1 MELYYNVNIKM
12 KDIDNAERYNEL
24 LEFLKN
30 GNDVKIYNLK
40 TEKDIISFHT
50 ENDNTIDENLN
61 VGVSKFTKKYN
72 NDIMRISTELENSV
86 CYEPNHNFG
95 YFYAKNGSIGL
106 YYRSKYKPLYIPSGV
121 KAQGI
126 TWIADKNNKLYV
138 GKHMIEYL
146 LKNQSEFDELNNKDE
161 FLERDDTKFKIHKSW
176 PDIAYTFQAHDI
188 YLKKP
193 IQFFYKVIDYDLE
206 KVEHITKEEFML
218 YFDKEN
224 LKMFEKDFDFNDCAD
239 DVVTTFFEDAVD
251 DEFIHNEPSEEDI
264 ENAKKQYNEIMKTKK
279 EIWDEL

>member
-1 MELYYNVNIKM
+1 MELSYNIKIKM

-24 LEFLKN
+24 LDFLKN
-30 GNDVKIYNLK
+30 GNDVKIYDLK

-50 ENDNTIDENLN
+50 ENDNTIYENLN
-61 VGVSKFTKKYN
+61 FGVSKFTKKYT
-72 NDIMRISTELENSV
+72 NDIMRVSTILENSV
-86 CYEPNHNFG
+86 CYEPNPNFG

-106 YYRSKYKPLYIPSGV
+106 YYRTKYKPLYIPSDV

-146 LKNQSEFDELNNKDE
+146 LKNQSEFDGLNNKDE
-161 FLERDDTKFKIHKSW
+161 FLEKDDTKFQMHKSG

-193 IQFFYKVIDYDLE
+193 KQFFYKVIDYDLKKAE
-206 KVEHITKEEFML
+206 CITKEEFMS

-224 LKMFEKDFDFNDCAD
+224 LKMFEEDFDFNDYAD
-239 DVVTTFFEDAVD
+239 DEVATFY
-251 DEFIHNEPSEEDI
+251 EDI
-264 ENAKKQYNEIMKTKK
+264 IDKQFINDEPTEEEIKNAEAEYMKQMKENNN
-279 EIWDEL
+279 

>member
-30 GNDVKIYNLK
+30 GKDVKIYNLK

-61 VGVSKFTKKYN
+61 VGVSKFTKKYT

-86 CYEPNHNFG
+86 CYEPNPNFG

-106 YYRSKYKPLYIPSGV
+106 YYRSKYKPLYIPSDV

-161 FLERDDTKFKIHKSW
+161 FLERDDTKFKIHKSG

-193 IQFFYKVIDYDLE
+193 IQFFYKIIDYDLE
-206 KVEHITKEEFML
+206 KAESITKEEFMS
-218 YFDKEN
+218 YFDKKN
-224 LKMFEKDFDFNDCAD
+224 LKMFEEDFDFNDYAD
-239 DVVTTFFEDAVD
+239 DEVTTFY
-251 DEFIHNEPSEEDI
+251 EDI
-264 ENAKKQYNEIMKTKK
+264 IDKQFINDEPTEEEIKNAEAEYMKQMKENNN
-279 EIWDEL
+279 

>member
-1 MELYYNVNIKM
+1 MELYYNIKIKM

-24 LEFLKN
+24 LDFLKN
-30 GNDVKIYNLK
+30 GNDVKIYDLK

-50 ENDNTIDENLN
+50 ENDNTIYENLN
-61 VGVSKFTKKYN
+61 FGVSKFTKKYT
-72 NDIMRISTELENSV
+72 NDIMRVSTILENSV
-86 CYEPNHNFG
+86 CYEPNPNFR

-106 YYRSKYKPLYIPSGV
+106 YYRTKYKPLYIPSDV

-161 FLERDDTKFKIHKSW
+161 FLEKDDTKFQLHKSG

-206 KVEHITKEEFML
+206 KAECITKEEFMS

-224 LKMFEKDFDFNDCAD
+224 LKMFEEDFDFNDYAD
-239 DVVTTFFEDAVD
+239 DEVTTFY
-251 DEFIHNEPSEEDI
+251 EDI
-264 ENAKKQYNEIMKTKK
+264 IDKQFINDEPTEEEIKNAEAEYMKQMKENNN
-279 EIWDEL
+279 

>member
-1 MELYYNVNIKM
+1 MELYYNIKIKM

-30 GNDVKIYNLK
+30 GKDVKIYNLK

-50 ENDNTIDENLN
+50 ENDNTIYENLN
-61 VGVSKFTKKYN
+61 FGVSKFTKKYT

-86 CYEPNHNFG
+86 CYEPNPNFG

-106 YYRSKYKPLYIPSGV
+106 YYRSKYKPLYIPSDV

-161 FLERDDTKFKIHKSW
+161 ILEKDDTKFQLHKSG

-206 KVEHITKEEFML
+206 KAQCITKEEFMS

-224 LKMFEKDFDFNDCAD
+224 LKMFEEDFDFNDYAD
-239 DVVTTFFEDAVD
+239 DEVTTFY
-251 DEFIHNEPSEEDI
+251 EDI
-264 ENAKKQYNEIMKTKK
+264 IDKQFINDEPTEEEIKNAEAEYMKQMKENNN
-279 EIWDEL
+279 

>member
-24 LEFLKN
+24 LELLKN
-30 GNDVKIYNLK
+30 GKDVKLYNLK

-61 VGVSKFTKKYN
+61 VGVSKFTKKYT

-86 CYEPNHNFG
+86 CYESNPNYG

-106 YYRSKYKPLYIPSGV
+106 YYRTKYKPLYIPSDV
-121 KAQGI
+121 KARGI

-146 LKNQSEFDELNNKDE
+146 LKNFSVKN
-161 FLERDDTKFKIHKSW
+161 S
-176 PDIAYTFQAHDI
+176 I
-188 YLKKP
+188 Y
-193 IQFFYKVIDYDLE
+193 ID
-206 KVEHITKEEFML
+206 K
-218 YFDKEN
+218 
-224 LKMFEKDFDFNDCAD
+224 
-239 DVVTTFFEDAVD
+239 
-251 DEFIHNEPSEEDI
+251 
-264 ENAKKQYNEIMKTKK
+264 
-279 EIWDEL
+279 

>member
-1 MELYYNVNIKM
+1 MELYYNIKIKM

-24 LEFLKN
+24 LDFLKN
-30 GNDVKIYNLK
+30 GNDVKIYDLK

-50 ENDNTIDENLN
+50 ENDNTFYENLN
-61 VGVSKFTKKYN
+61 FGVSKFTKKYT
-72 NDIMRISTELENSV
+72 NDIMRVSTILENSV
-86 CYEPNHNFG
+86 CYEPNPNFR

-106 YYRSKYKPLYIPSGV
+106 YYRTKYKPLYIPSDV

-161 FLERDDTKFKIHKSW
+161 FLEKDDTKFQLHKSG

-193 IQFFYKVIDYDLE
+193 IQFFYKVIDYNLE
-206 KVEHITKEEFML
+206 KAECITKEEFMS
-218 YFDKEN
+218 YFDKKN
-224 LKMFEKDFDFNDCAD
+224 LKMFEEDFDFNDYAD
-239 DVVTTFFEDAVD
+239 DEVTTFY
-251 DEFIHNEPSEEDI
+251 EDI
-264 ENAKKQYNEIMKTKK
+264 IDKQFINDEPTEEEIKNAEAEYMKQMKENNN
-279 EIWDEL
+279 

>member
-12 KDIDNAERYNEL
+12 KDIDNAERHNEL

-30 GNDVKIYNLK
+30 GKDVKIYNLK
-40 TEKDIISFHT
+40 TKKDIISFYT

-61 VGVSKFTKKYN
+61 VGVSKFTKKYT

-86 CYEPNHNFG
+86 CYEPNPNYG

-106 YYRSKYKPLYIPSGV
+106 YYRTKYKPLYIPSDV
-121 KAQGI
+121 KFHGI
-126 TWIADKNNKLYV
+126 TSIVDKNNKLYV

-161 FLERDDTKFKIHKSW
+161 FLEKDDTKFQMHKSG
-176 PDIAYTFQAHDI
+176 PDIAYTFHAHDI

-206 KVEHITKEEFML
+206 KAESITKEEFMS
-218 YFDKEN
+218 YFDNEN
-224 LKMFEKDFDFNDCAD
+224 LEMFKKDFDFSDCAD
-239 DVVTTFFEDAVD
+239 DEVTTFYEDALD
-251 DEFIHNEPSEEDI
+251 DEFIHNEPREEDI
-264 ENAKKQYNEIMKTKK
+264 ENAKKEINEIIKIKK
-279 EIWDEL
+279 EI

>member
-12 KDIDNAERYNEL
+12 KDIDNAERHNEL

-30 GNDVKIYNLK
+30 GKDVKIYNLK

-50 ENDNTIDENLN
+50 ENDNTVYENLN
-61 VGVSKFTKKYN
+61 FGVSKFTKKYT

-146 LKNQSEFDELNNKDE
+146 LDNQSEFDELNNKDE
-161 FLERDDTKFKIHKSW
+161 FLEKDDTKFQMHKSG

-206 KVEHITKEEFML
+206 KAECITKEEFMS
-218 YFDKEN
+218 YFDNEN
-224 LKMFEKDFDFNDCAD
+224 LEMFKKDFDFSDYAD
-239 DVVTTFFEDAVD
+239 DEVTTFY
-251 DEFIHNEPSEEDI
+251 EDI
-264 ENAKKQYNEIMKTKK
+264 IDKQFINDEPTEEEIKNAEAEYMKQMKENNN
-279 EIWDEL
+279 

>member
-1 MELYYNVNIKM
+1 MELSYNIKIKM

-24 LEFLKN
+24 LDFLKN
-30 GNDVKIYNLK
+30 GNDVKIYDLK

-50 ENDNTIDENLN
+50 ENDNTIYENLN
-61 VGVSKFTKKYN
+61 FGVSKFTKKYT
-72 NDIMRISTELENSV
+72 NDIMRVSTILENSV
-86 CYEPNHNFG
+86 CYEPNPNFG

-106 YYRSKYKPLYIPSGV
+106 YYRTKYKPLYIPSDV
-121 KAQGI
+121 KVQGI

-161 FLERDDTKFKIHKSW
+161 FLEKDDTKFQMHKSG

-206 KVEHITKEEFML
+206 KAECITKEEFMS

-224 LKMFEKDFDFNDCAD
+224 LKMFEEDFDFNDYAD
-239 DVVTTFFEDAVD
+239 DEVATFY
-251 DEFIHNEPSEEDI
+251 EDI
-264 ENAKKQYNEIMKTKK
+264 IDKQFINDEPTEEEIKNAEAEYMKQMKENNN
-279 EIWDEL
+279 

>member
-24 LEFLKN
+24 LELLKN
-30 GNDVKIYNLK
+30 GKDVNLYNLK

-61 VGVSKFTKKYN
+61 VGVSKFTKKYT

-86 CYEPNHNFG
+86 CYEPNPNFG

-106 YYRSKYKPLYIPSGV
+106 YYRSKYKPLYIPSDV
-121 KAQGI
+121 KARGI
-126 TWIADKNNKLYV
+126 KWIADKNNKLYV

-161 FLERDDTKFKIHKSW
+161 FLERDDTKFKIHKSG

-206 KVEHITKEEFML
+206 KAESITKEEFMS
-218 YFDKEN
+218 YFDNEN
-224 LKMFEKDFDFNDCAD
+224 LEMFKKDFDFSDCAD
-239 DVVTTFFEDAVD
+239 DEVTTFYEDALD
-251 DEFIHNEPSEEDI
+251 DEFIHNEPREEDI
-264 ENAKKQYNEIMKTKK
+264 ENAKKEINEIIKIKK
-279 EIWDEL
+279 EI

>member
-30 GNDVKIYNLK
+30 GKDVKIYNLK

-61 VGVSKFTKKYN
+61 VGVSKFTKKYT

-86 CYEPNHNFG
+86 CYEPNPNFG

-106 YYRSKYKPLYIPSGV
+106 YYRSKYKPLYIPSDV

-161 FLERDDTKFKIHKSW
+161 FLERDDTKFKIHKSG
-176 PDIAYTFQAHDI
+176 PDIAYTFQALDI

-206 KVEHITKEEFML
+206 NAESITKEEFMS
-218 YFDKEN
+218 YFDKDN

-239 DVVTTFFEDAVD
+239 DVVTTFFEDALD

-264 ENAKKQYNEIMKTKK
+264 ENAKKTI
-279 EIWDEL
+279 

>member
-126 TWIADKNNKLYV
+126 TWIADNNNKLYV

-146 LKNQSEFDELNNKDE
+146 LNNQSEFDELNNKDE
-161 FLERDDTKFKIHKSW
+161 FLEKDDSKFQMHRSG
-176 PDIAYTFQAHDI
+176 PDIAYTFHAHDI
-188 YLKKP
+188 YFKKP
-193 IQFFYKVIDYDLE
+193 IQFFYKVIDYDLKKAE
-206 KVEHITKEEFML
+206 CITKEEFMS
-218 YFDKEN
+218 YFDKDN
-224 LKMFEKDFDFNDCAD
+224 LKMFEEDFDFNDCAD

-279 EIWDEL
+279 EI